1 MKNFFLENGISGF
14 VFDMDGVL
22 LDSESVYEKAWRV
35 VADEMGL
42 FDIDS
47 FHKKCLGVSKDAV
60 LDMFSE
66 KYGNVGDGEFFWKR
80 TSDWS
85 MDFMNKNGVPEKCGA
100 KIVLDFLKSKKI
112 PVALATS
119 SEKSFAE
126 KLLIKAGLLDFFDA
140 IVFGDEVSNAKPDP
154 EIYNASCRKLGLEA
168 KKCVAVEDSPNGIK
182 SANAA
187 GLKCVMVP
195 DRIPADDET
204 KKLSWKICGS
214 LLDLKEIMEV

>member
-42 FDIDS
+42 CDIDS

-60 LDMFSE
+60 LDMFFE
-66 KYGNVGDGEFFWKR
+66 KYGNVGDGDFFWKR

-154 EIYNASCRKLGLEA
+154 EIYNVSCRKLGLEA